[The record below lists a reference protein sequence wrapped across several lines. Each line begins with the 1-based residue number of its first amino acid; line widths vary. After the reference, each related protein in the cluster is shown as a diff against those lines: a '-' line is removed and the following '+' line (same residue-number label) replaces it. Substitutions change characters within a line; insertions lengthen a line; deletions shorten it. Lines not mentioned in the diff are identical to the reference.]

1 VIMFCLSTRQSSVY
15 VPHLQTVGAMVGY
28 LRVHRDQ
35 RFASTTAVAPIKS
48 CTIAR
53 AVRCNT
59 PRNRIAALDH
69 GRIRAGW
76 RHSSWVRPHGGRAC
90 LGWDGAVAAR
100 EKVHDL
106 SGPRQR
112 TEVAVNDN
120 AVEAVVNR
128 QEHVA
133 EQLGEKFHGQHPHQ
147 AWTGQAHGGR
157 QELPPRR

>member
-1 VIMFCLSTRQSSVY
+1 MVFLAHPLLRPLDGDIMITGEGLDPVL
-15 VPHLQTVGAMVGY
+15 VVGRTLAQD
-28 LRVHRDQ
+28 L
-35 RFASTTAVAPIKS
+35 FAQ
-48 CTIAR
+48 
-53 AVRCNT
+53 
-59 PRNRIAALDH
+59 
-69 GRIRAGW
+69 
-76 RHSSWVRPHGGRAC
+76 
-90 LGWDGAVAAR
+90 DGNANDVL

-120 AVEAVVNR
+120 AVEAVVNK

-133 EQLGEKFHGQHPHQ
+133 EQLGEKFHGQPPHQ